1 MSLYVLYA
9 VIGSPKNEGLVDI
22 SENNQMRGIKDEEVK
37 ASQGSNLSSLQIF
50 YYYILKIQKCLVC
63 SLDGCLHGA
72 FRAYILAFYIFTST
86 KGFIGNR

>member
-22 SENNQMRGIKDEEVK
+22 SENNQMRGIKDGEVK

-50 YYYILKIQKCLVC
+50 YHYILKI
-63 SLDGCLHGA
+63 
-72 FRAYILAFYIFTST
+72 
-86 KGFIGNR
+86 